1 MRMDYALYGLAIVLF
16 TLTAITIVMVPD
28 SEAKLLYATSTA
40 VVGLLSVG
48 AGYLLR
54 PKTSVVAA
62 AQTAIPEPPTPQ
74 TPEELNRQA
83 GGPIVE
89 APTTQIQSSEA
100 LKVETLAVQAPII
113 AETQPETQVKAPLQ
127 TKSPPIEVVA
137 STQQIETAPLAAS
150 AGKTSDFSTIRSI
163 SQKRAEQLKSVGIN
177 TMNDLAKASATDLAE
192 KLNVSIK
199 IVKMWIGMAKK
210 LK

>member
-1 MRMDYALYGLAIVLF
+1 MDYALYGLAIVLF
-16 TLTAITIVMVPD
+16 TLTAVTLVMIPD
-28 SEAKLLYATSTA
+28 SEGRLLYATSTA

-54 PKTSVVAA
+54 PKPSVAA
-62 AQTAIPEPPTPQ
+62 VAQTVIPEPPTPQ
-74 TPEELNRQA
+74 APAELNPQN

-89 APTTQIQSSEA
+89 APTTQIQASEA

-113 AETQPETQVKAPLQ
+113 AETQVKPLQ
-127 TKSPPIEVVA
+127 TEAPQVEAIAP
-137 STQQIETAPLAAS
+137 TQKIETAPLAAS
-150 AGKTSDFSTIRSI
+150 AGKTSDFSPIRSI

-177 TMNDLAKASATDLAE
+177 TMDDLAKASATDLAE

-199 IVKMWIGMAKK
+199 IVKMWIGTAKK
-210 LK
+210 LSK